1 MKKIQQFKL
10 KGNGRKYHMLKLED
24 DDVKGLRGK
33 VMRDQEVLCMT
44 PSPTSAAYCLVGFTL
59 YGHKIQCLK
68 T

>member
-1 MKKIQQFKL
+1 
-10 KGNGRKYHMLKLED
+10 MLKLED
-24 DDVKGLRGK
+24 DDVKCLRGK

-59 YGHKIQCLK
+59 YGHKIQYLK